1 MNIKNLLF
9 LIIFGMLATGYVTTD
24 TPQKN
29 QSTDEIVKKEKTK
42 PFDGDKIVQIGIVV
56 DDVEKYAQKYAKF
69 FGVETPNVII
79 SEKLDIA
86 KTHYHGK
93 QTKARVKQAFFNFDN
108 ITIEVLEPV
117 GGPSTWREFLEN
129 NGPGVHHIAFQVKG
143 MDQRIDEMEN
153 RGADLIQQGQWT
165 GGSGGRYAYFD
176 SNDQLAVI
184 LELLENF

>member
-1 MNIKNLLF
+1 MNIKTLLF
-9 LIIFGMLATGYVTTD
+9 LTIFGMLATGYVTTD

-29 QSTDEIVKKEKTK
+29 KFADKTVKKDQAK

-56 DDVEKYAQKYAKF
+56 DDVEKYAQKYAHF
-69 FGVETPNVII
+69 FGVETPKVII
-79 SEKLDIA
+79 SEKLDKA

-93 QTKARVKQAFFNFDN
+93 PTKARVKQAFFHFDN
-108 ITIEVLEPV
+108 ITIEVLEPM
-117 GGPSTWREFLEN
+117 GGPSTWSDYLEN
-129 NGPGVHHIAFQVKG
+129 HGSGVHHIAFQVKG
-143 MDQRIDEMEN
+143 MDQRIEEMEN

-176 SNDQLAVI
+176 SNNQLAVI